1 MVATQ
6 TYLDKQRENLQKIK
20 TFCDEVID
28 PLTIEQLNWMVDSN
42 VWTIAQNM
50 DHLSKINGAYLEK
63 SNDKIEE
70 GKDAGLEEESPF
82 RSGYLGTFMI
92 SLMGPESSFKL
103 KAAEKFSPKKEVY
116 ELDIKSILCDSFN
129 AIAKLIDDI
138 DGLDLNKIKINV
150 PNNNL
155 MRIKLGDVIKVL
167 IDHIWRHLN
176 KIEAITQL
184 EEFPQQAG

>member
-1 MVATQ
+1 LIATQ
-6 TYLDKQRENLQKIK
+6 TYLDKQRDNLHLVEA
-20 TFCDEVID
+20 FCKEVIE
-28 PLTIEQLNWMVDSN
+28 PLTEDQLNWVAEDE

-63 SNDKIEE
+63 STEKVEE
-70 GKDAGLEEESPF
+70 VKEAGLEEESPF
-82 RSGYLGTFMI
+82 RSGYLGTFMS

-103 KAAEKFSPKKEVY
+103 KAAEKFSPESKIY
-116 ELDIKSILCDSFN
+116 NADIKATLCHSFDS
-129 AIAKLIDDI
+129 IAKLIDDI
-138 DGLDLNKIKINV
+138 EGLDLNKIKITL

-176 KIEAITQL
+176 KIKAITEL
-184 EEFPQQAG
+184 KDFPG